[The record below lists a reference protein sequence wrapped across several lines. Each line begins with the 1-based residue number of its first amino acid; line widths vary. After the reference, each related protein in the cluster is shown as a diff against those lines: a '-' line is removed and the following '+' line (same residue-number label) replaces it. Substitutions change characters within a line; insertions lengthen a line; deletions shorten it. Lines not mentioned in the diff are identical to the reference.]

1 MKSWE
6 KAWDLGI
13 MGEDSN
19 DPCRIFKSEAV
30 VVGQLVERSLPTLE
44 IYSSNPVVGKFYLLS
59 TVKEV
64 GSPINSHVSCSDQ
77 SECFISAQQHS

>member
-44 IYSSNPVVGKFYLLS
+44 IYSSNPVVGKFYLL
-59 TVKEV
+59 TTTFNRQK
-64 GSPINSHVSCSDQ
+64 
-77 SECFISAQQHS
+77 